1 MDYTPRHGERS
12 VRDIRGHGEV
22 TAWGV
27 IAGTASVNLL
37 QGGDNI
43 GQVIKSGTGRYILG
57 WERPFPTDVY
67 SIQLT
72 WSGGAATGTLRRFVR
87 VVASGTSALQATIAS
102 VDSAGALSDITFYVE
117 ARGRRFA

>member
-12 VRDIRGHGEV
+12 VRDIRGRGEV

-37 QGGDNI
+37 QNGDNI

-57 WERPFPTDVY
+57 WERPFPADTY

-87 VVASGTSALQATIAS
+87 VVASGTNALQATIAS